1 MQVTETLS
9 QGLKREY
16 RVVVTAHDLDDKVNA
31 RLDEIKGTV
40 RINGFRPG
48 KVPVGH
54 LKRIYGKSVMAETI
68 EATVR
73 DANAKIVADHNLRLA
88 MEPQVKLPT
97 EELAI
102 QAVVEGKADL
112 DYSVAMEVLPK
123 IELADFKDIK
133 LERLVADVGEDEVDQ
148 AVTAIADNNKPFAA
162 KGEGADAKLGDRV
175 TISFKGSIDGE
186 LFEGGSGEDV
196 PVVIGSRGFIPG
208 FEEQLA
214 GIKVGETRTLQVPF
228 PDNYAKAELAGK
240 LASFEV
246 TAKAIDAPGEVTVDD
261 AFAKQLGVESLAKLR
276 EALKGRITQEHAGAT
291 RAKIKRQLLDA
302 LDERHK
308 FELPPTLVDQE
319 FENVWQT
326 VENDLKQ
333 QGRTFQDEGTTED
346 AAKAEYRKIAER
358 RVRLGLVIAEIG
370 DKNQIKVE
378 EAEVQRAVVER
389 ARQFPGQEQQV
400 WEFYRNNPQALASLR
415 APIYEEKVVDFLIE
429 LAKVTEKKVSKEEL
443 YKQDDEGLPGDKPAA

>member
-68 EATVR
+68 EAAVR

-97 EELAI
+97 EEQAI

-133 LERLVADVGEDEVDQ
+133 LERLVADVGEDEVEQ
-148 AVTAIADNNKPFAA
+148 AVTAIADNNKPFAS
-162 KGEGADAKLGDRV
+162 KGEGAEAKLGDRV

-196 PVVIGSRGFIPG
+196 PVVIGSKGFIPG

-246 TAKAIDAPGEVTVDD
+246 TAKAVDTPGEVTVDD
-261 AFAKQLGVESLAKLR
+261 AFAKQLGIESLSKLR

-326 VENDLKQ
+326 VENDLKS